1 MSSFFYYLAAAAD
14 SALGVFGI
22 RSPYEQPPYQVVGHL
37 ADGVEIRAYGTRV
50 AAQTTMRAGN
60 SGEAFGRLFRY
71 ITGAN
76 QGDAKIA
83 MTVPVEMAPQ
93 RIPPSRI
100 PMTVP
105 VEMTGDQVMR
115 FFLPHDLAEHGP
127 PVPKDP
133 LVHIIKLLPATFAV
147 LRFSGTITDGSRAE
161 HEKQLLAAVAGG
173 GRHAEGEPSVLSYDP
188 PFALPFLRRN
198 EVAVRLDAVSSGPGS
213 GASE

>member
-1 MSSFFYYLAAAAD
+1 MSSFFYYLGAAAE
-14 SALGVFGI
+14 SALSVFGI
-22 RSPYEQPPYQVVGHL
+22 RAPYEQPPYQVVGHL
-37 ADGVEIRAYGTRV
+37 ADGVEIRAYGVRV
-50 AAQTTMRAGN
+50 AAQTPMRAGN

-83 MTVPVEMAPQ
+83 MTVPVEMAP
-93 RIPPSRI
+93 RHMAPLRI

-115 FFLPHDLAEHGP
+115 FFLPHELAERGP
-127 PVPKDP
+127 PAPKDP
-133 LVHIIKLLPATFAV
+133 LVHIIKLLPADFAV
-147 LRFSGTITDGSRAE
+147 LRFSGTITDESRAE

-173 GRHAEGEPSVLSYDP
+173 GRHADGDPSVLSYDP

-198 EVAVRLDAVSSGPGS
+198 EVAVRLESGPAG
-213 GASE
+213 